1 MRKLTLIFFLFTF
14 IPFSSVAQNLP
25 RRDRVRLDKMS
36 TSLQKLAQHVS
47 PAVVQVTTKGFYP
60 VQGEN
65 GNVATQSG
73 TGSGVILDSSG
84 YIVTNAHVI
93 EGAQKVEVLLSTGL
107 KSSEDEDSEESNLT
121 SAEIVGSDSETDLA
135 VLKIDKSNLPVL
147 KLADSSKLR
156 QGELVLACGSP
167 FGLQNTISMG
177 VVSSIARQL
186 DAESPVLYIQTD
198 APINPGNS
206 GGPLINAKGEVV
218 GINAMIYSQSG
229 GNQGLGFAIPANVV
243 GNVYR
248 QIKAEGHV
256 HHGYLGVDSR
266 TIDPIIAGALHLS
279 THRGVIV
286 EDIDDDGPASDSGLQ
301 PGDIIL
307 GMDGKTVSDASRLSA
322 DIAQRPIGEKI
333 SFDLLRGT
341 DKLKL
346 EIEIGERPDDQLK
359 FAHLV
364 SRESNLVRQFGILAL
379 NLDDKF
385 SDLLPELRMK
395 AGVIVAA
402 KVAGLPSPSDEF
414 EAGDVIGAVNGEPVA
429 DINGLRTLVS
439 KLQPGDPVVVNIQR
453 GSKLAI
459 LAFELP

>member
-1 MRKLTLIFFLFTF
+1 MRRLTLILFLCAM
-14 IPFSSVAQNLP
+14 ISSLSAAQNLP

-36 TSLQKLAQHVS
+36 TSLQKLAQHAS

-60 VQGEN
+60 VQGDN

-73 TGSGVILDSSG
+73 TGSGVILDPSG

-93 EGAQKVEVLLSTGL
+93 EGAEKVEVLLSTDS
-107 KSSEDEDSEESNLT
+107 KSSDDEDSPEPNVT
-121 SAEIVGSDSETDLA
+121 AAEIIGVDSETDLA
-135 VLKIDKSNLPVL
+135 VLKINKSNLPVL

-186 DAESPVLYIQTD
+186 DPDSPVLYIQTD

-206 GGPLINAKGEVV
+206 GGPLINTKGEVV
-218 GINAMIYSQSG
+218 GLNAMIYSQSG
-229 GNQGLGFAIPANVV
+229 GNQGLGFAIPSNVV
-243 GNVYR
+243 DNIYR

-256 HHGYLGVDSR
+256 HHGYLGVDSK
-266 TIDPIIAGALHLS
+266 TIDTIIASALHLP

-286 EDIDDDGPASDSGLQ
+286 EDIDPDGPASDSDLQ

-307 GMDGKTVSDASRLSA
+307 AMGGKTVTDASKLSA
-322 DIAQRPIGEKI
+322 DIAQRPIGETI
-333 SFDLLRGT
+333 SFDLVRGT
-341 DKLKL
+341 DKLKVEL
-346 EIEIGERPDDQLK
+346 EIGERPDDQLK
-359 FAHLV
+359 FAHMV
-364 SRESNLVRQFGILAL
+364 TRESNLVRQFGILAL

-402 KVAGLPSPSDEF
+402 KVAGLPSPSDAF

-429 DINGLRTLVS
+429 DINGLRALVS

-453 GSKLAI
+453 GPKLAI